1 MANFT
6 FSELITFTR
15 STTATFVGSDGLIQ
29 SAAINAP
36 RFDYNPATLAPRG
49 LLIEEQR
56 VNLATYSQEPSN
68 AAWGKTRASITAN
81 VMTAP
86 DGTLTGD
93 KLVEDTSATNTHRTS
108 VPTISMTSGTSYT
121 FSIFLKAGER
131 TFAVIA
137 LSATTAGSAFGT
149 NPLFFVDL
157 LTGAISSVSGTV
169 TASSVVPFP
178 NGWWRVSVSALATLT
193 TTNFPTVFLAESGS
207 SNVYTGDGTSGL
219 FLWGAQVEANA
230 FPTSYIPT
238 VASTVTR
245 TADSAIITGTN
256 FARWYNYGQGSIV
269 FSGDSVRPTVLSPAT
284 RTFQFDDGISANNSI
299 RSGSTATLQV
309 VDAGVSVV
317 NLIPSPAI
325 PFDGTVFKFASAFNL
340 NDFASVTTGT
350 VATDSSG
357 TVPVAITQLSLGGG
371 AGAGIINGHIRTF
384 AFYPYRLTNAQ
395 LQALAA

>member
-1 MANFT
+1 
-6 FSELITFTR
+6 
-15 STTATFVGSDGLIQ
+15 
-29 SAAINAP
+29 
-36 RFDYNPATLAPRG
+36 
-49 LLIEEQR
+49 

-68 AAWGKTRASITAN
+68 AAWNKTRASITAD

-157 LTGAISSVSGTV
+157 LTGAISSASGTV

-178 NGWWRVSVSALATLT
+178 NGWWRVSVTALATLT
-193 TTNFPTVFLAESGS
+193 TTNSPTVFLAESGS
-207 SNVYTGDGTSGL
+207 SNAYTGDGTSGL

-245 TADSAIITGTN
+245 AADIASMTGAN
-256 FARWYNYGQGSIV
+256 FSSWYNQSEGTIVVQASTQRTSGSA
-269 FSGDSVRPTVLSPAT
+269 VRAV
-284 RTFQFDDGISANNSI
+284 QIDDGTTDNRNSI
-299 RSGSTATLQV
+299 S
-309 VDAGVSVV
+309 
-317 NLIPSPAI
+317 
-325 PFDGTVFKFASAFNL
+325 FDGTSPSTTINAATIVGAVAQAAFGLSVTPLSVANFAYAYRA
-340 NDFASVTTGT
+340 NDFAACVNAVGVS
-350 VATDSSG
+350 TDTSG
-357 TVPVAITQLSLGGG
+357 TVPSGLIAMRIGSLVGGIQQL
-371 AGAGIINGHIRTF
+371 NGHIRSIT
-384 AFYPYRLTNAQ
+384 FYPYRLANFQ
-395 LQALAA
+395 LQALTA